1 MSDKE
6 SLKAKYTEQE
16 LRQTRLEIVSMSLS
30 DNIFFVNV
38 MKNTRLFSHI
48 LSLLLGERMDV
59 VGPIKEV
66 KTEHKIDL
74 SYIDSRSV
82 RLDAVA
88 RDSNGTLC
96 HIEMENI
103 PSRMSPKR
111 GRYYSAASD
120 VDSLYPGS
128 TFDELK
134 KSFHLFLVDG
144 DAVGNSQIINIFSRK
159 NQFGEEYGDES
170 YIYVVNINTMTDDA
184 LGRMLRSIKE
194 PDPEKIEDDIVRDVV
209 SSAKGDND
217 MELSIHDTK
226 IRLSKEREEALFRE
240 GLRQG
245 IEKGFEQGIEQGIE
259 KGVEK
264 GVESERIRIV
274 EKALKSGS
282 DKSTLLSFLMI
293 SEEEL
298 DRIIEKIQAK

>member
-1 MSDKE
+1 MPDTE
-6 SLKAKYTEQE
+6 FLKAKYTEQE

-59 VGPIKEV
+59 IGPIKEV
-66 KTEHKIDL
+66 VTEHTIDL
-74 SYIDSRSV
+74 SCAGSRSV

-96 HIEMENI
+96 HIEMENT

-120 VDSLYPGS
+120 VESLHPGS
-128 TFDELK
+128 TFDALK
-134 KSFHLFLVDG
+134 KSFHFFLVDG
-144 DAVGNSQIINIFSRK
+144 DAVGNSQTINIFSRK

-194 PDPEKIEDDIVRDVV
+194 PDPSKIEDDVIRDVV
-209 SSAKGDND
+209 SSAKGDKD

-226 IRLSKEREEALFRE
+226 IQLTKEREEALFRE
-240 GLRQG
+240 GLR
-245 IEKGFEQGIEQGIE
+245 KGIEQGLEQGVMQE
-259 KGVEK
+259 K
-264 GVESERIRIV
+264 IRMILSLYSQNV
-274 EKALKSGS
+274 SKKIISS
-282 DKSTLLSFLMI
+282 STGFSI
-293 SEEEL
+293 DEI
-298 DRIIEKIQAK
+298 DRIIKENS